1 MSTHTPTGAQS
12 QLDFTMMYAV
22 HDAFRRDL
30 ALLVT
35 AADRRTGSL
44 RAFKEGWAS
53 FTYYLD
59 IHHTA
64 EDSALWPPMRR
75 RMGGDP
81 ERVALLDS
89 MEAEHAVLD
98 PLIEAIDARLA
109 SGDVSRLRED
119 AEKLRE
125 VLMAH
130 LDHEEEAGLPLIRDV
145 VSVKEWDTFGEAQRK
160 AVGTKGAASFFPW
173 LLDGAPT
180 GTEQKVLGLVP
191 PPIRFLYRKT
201 WRPRYQKN
209 SPWART
215 SRA

>member
-1 MSTHTPTGAQS
+1 MSTHTRTGAQS

-30 ALLVT
+30 ALLVS

-44 RAFKEGWAS
+44 RAFKEGWTT
-53 FTYYLD
+53 FTYYLN

-64 EDSALWPPMRR
+64 EDSTLWPPVR
-75 RMGGDP
+75 GKIGSDP
-81 ERVALLDS
+81 DRNRLLDE

-98 PLIEAIDARLA
+98 PLVAAIDTQLA
-109 SGDVSRLRED
+109 SGDTSRLRED
-119 AEKLRE
+119 AEQLCE
-125 VLMAH
+125 ALMAH
-130 LDHEEEAGLPLIRDV
+130 LDHEEEEGLPLVRDV
-145 VSVKEWDTFGEAQRK
+145 VSVKEWDTFGEEQRRQ
-160 AVGTKGAASFFPW
+160 VGTKGAASFFPW
-173 LLDGAPT
+173 LLDGAPA

-209 SPWART
+209 SPWGQI